1 MLDAMIRHIYTSS
14 SCVCVD
20 DEFLFI
26 KQISRCCRRWLKTN
40 RQLCVHFLLVL
51 LYVFSPPPSSA
62 AAAAIYF
69 SNVIFLLR
77 VRVCVCWGRSAKK
90 RRQQQQQQQ
99 PREGAASLLS
109 ASLRLNLLPP
119 PPPPQQQQQ
128 QRQIKGIKRCGSRTG
143 KKSRYGVF
151 TWSGSCTSG
160 GPPNNINRCRLLAG
174 FRSAYVFVLAPPYDL
189 IHSVDVSPFNIS
201 YFFSI
206 LFFSA
211 SPASVGRSLQFDLV
225 VRPLSQSN
233 PFWGGRKGR
242 GKGE

>member
-90 RRQQQQQQQ
+90 RRHQQQ

-109 ASLRLNLLPP
+109 ASLRLNLLPLP
-119 PPPPQQQQQ
+119 SPSLA
-128 QRQIKGIKRCGSRTG
+128 SRINKLLDPAGRTTG
-143 KKSRYGVF
+143 N
-151 TWSGSCTSG
+151 WSTRRRHSSSSS
-160 GPPNNINRCRLLAG
+160 
-174 FRSAYVFVLAPPYDL
+174 SA
-189 IHSVDVSPFNIS
+189 
-201 YFFSI
+201 
-206 LFFSA
+206 
-211 SPASVGRSLQFDLV
+211 R
-225 VRPLSQSN
+225 
-233 PFWGGRKGR
+233 
-242 GKGE
+242 